1 MNATAKRMTF
11 EKRLILENTLGQK
24 VRSFQTDA
32 SDLIIV
38 FRMDSRRVELVSDL
52 SQLESEEIEFRIL
65 KNLTVKSLEKVA
77 CSIAGVGTLRLAEA
91 NEKLDQVG
99 FELAPDQDHTDL
111 ILAFQRS
118 SVGHVVAVA
127 ALIGLSFLL
136 SYLAVKNPEP
146 NLVTITLPPPV
157 EKTTPQVHVKAA
169 LKKIQPIVQK
179 KIKVANKTV
188 TPKHPIVKNQ
198 PKQNPIKS
206 PVAVVQPVRNLER
219 VGALAALGGLK
230 NGAKNA
236 EGLDMNSM
244 KNIRSAGVGI
254 GGGGIGDAGTGG
266 ARGMLPG
273 QGLIAGSR
281 GNGGKAQSAGGY
293 GTKGLGG
300 GKAGYGKISLVGGT
314 SGVVLSSD
322 DEASVEGGL
331 DMDQIQAVINRNK
344 GQIVYCY
351 EQGVQRQP
359 DLRGRVSVQFVI
371 GPSGRITT
379 AQVAHTSLRSS
390 EVESCMVAKMR
401 TWQFPH
407 PVGNVSV
414 DVLYPFNLQRLTSR

>member
-1 MNATAKRMTF
+1 MTATATKLSLQT
-11 EKRLILENTLGQK
+11 RLILENRMGQK
-24 VRSFQTDA
+24 VRSFHTD
-32 SDLIIV
+32 SNELSLI
-38 FRMDSRRVELVSDL
+38 FRLDTRRVELHANL
-52 SQLESEEIEFRIL
+52 LLLEEEGIEFKIL
-65 KNLTVKSLEKVA
+65 KNLTLKSLEKGTCA
-77 CSIAGVGTLRLAEA
+77 ITGVGILRLADE
-91 NEKLDQVG
+91 NEKLDSPR
-99 FELAPDQDHTDL
+99 FELSPEEDKKDL

-118 SVGHVVAVA
+118 SAGHVIGVAL
-127 ALIGLSFLL
+127 LIGLSFLTA
-136 SYLAVKNPEP
+136 YFAAQKQEP
-146 NLVTITLPPPV
+146 NLVTITLPPPP
-157 EKTTPQVHVKAA
+157 EKIVPPVHVKAA
-169 LKKIQPIVQK
+169 EKKIQPITNK
-179 KIKVANKTV
+179 KAKVAEKTV
-188 TPKHPIVKNQ
+188 TPKHPVVKNQ
-198 PKQNPIKS
+198 PKHIKVKS
-206 PVAVVQPVRNLER
+206 TVAVAKQVRNLER

-236 EGLDMNSM
+236 EGLDLNSM
-244 KNIRSAGVGI
+244 KNIRSAGVGN
-254 GGGGIGDAGTGG
+254 GGGGIGDAGSGG

-273 QGLIAGSR
+273 QGLIAGST
-281 GNGGKAQSAGGY
+281 GSGGKAQSAGGY
-293 GTKGLGG
+293 GTKGSGG

-322 DEASVEGGL
+322 EEASVEGGL

-371 GPSGRITT
+371 GPSGRITM
-379 AQVAHTSLRSS
+379 AQVAHTSLRSAA
-390 EVESCMVAKMR
+390 VESCMVAKMR